1 MLRLGRPVLREL
13 LAPRDPQGRPAVMD
27 NLESQGLPARLETEE
42 RRAPMDYRAHM
53 DRQGREDRRDNPA
66 LATIVRLRGPG
77 QDTIGENEEGTRRGY
92 GKYIQ

>member
-1 MLRLGRPVLREL
+1 VSFKKIKG
-13 LAPRDPQGRPAVMD
+13 GKH
-27 NLESQGLPARLETEE
+27 LPN
-42 RRAPMDYRAHM
+42 
-53 DRQGREDRRDNPA
+53 RDNPA